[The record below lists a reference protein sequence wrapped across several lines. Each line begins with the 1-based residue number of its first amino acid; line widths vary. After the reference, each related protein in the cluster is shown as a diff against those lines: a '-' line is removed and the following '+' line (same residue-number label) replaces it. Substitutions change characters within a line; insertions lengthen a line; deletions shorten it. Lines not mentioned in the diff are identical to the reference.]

1 VAYHPRHRGQEQRLA
16 ESLAMPATIA
26 ALATPAGSGG
36 IAIVRISGPDVPAIA
51 QALLGRLPP
60 PRAATATTF
69 RRTDGVEID
78 SGLAIYFPAPH
89 SFTGEHVLELHAHG
103 APVVVD
109 MLLQQLT
116 DLGARLARPGEFS
129 ERAFLNDKLDLAQ
142 AEAIADL
149 ISAGSEAAARS
160 ALRSLR
166 GEFSR
171 RVRTI
176 AEATTRLRMYV
187 EAAIDFPEEDVDFL
201 ADETVSTELAA
212 LMQSLQ
218 SLLGEAQQGFLLQA
232 GMTLVLAGAPNAGKS
247 SLLNVL
253 AREDAAIV
261 SPTPGTTRDIVR
273 ARIDFDGMPVH
284 VLDTA
289 GLRVS
294 QDPIEQEGVARAR
307 AAMTQA
313 DRVLLL
319 IDDTAADTDA
329 VEFLRGQVSRGANT
343 TLIYSKIDLTG
354 RAPGM
359 AEGGDAVAISA
370 KTGAG
375 LDVLRT
381 HLKQCMGFM
390 PVGEGGFI
398 ARRRHLDALRR
409 AAGHLVEGRRQLSE
423 HRAGELLA
431 EELRRA
437 HQALGEITGEVTSDD
452 LLGRIFSNFCIGK

>member
-1 VAYHPRHRGQEQRLA
+1 MAYHPRHRGQEQRLA
-16 ESLAMPATIA
+16 ESLARPATIA
-26 ALATPAGSGG
+26 ALATPAGAGG
-36 IAIVRISGPDVPAIA
+36 IAIVRISGPAVPAIA
-51 QALLGRLPP
+51 QVLLGRLPA
-60 PRAATATTF
+60 PRVATATAF

-109 MLLQQLT
+109 ILLQQLIG
-116 DLGARLARPGEFS
+116 LGARLARPGEFS
-129 ERAFLNDKLDLAQ
+129 ERAFLNEKLDLAQ

-212 LMQSLQ
+212 LIQSLQ
-218 SLLGEAQQGFLLQA
+218 CLLAEAQQGCLLQA

-247 SLLNVL
+247 SLLNAL

-261 SPTPGTTRDIVR
+261 SPIPGTTRDIVR

-289 GLRVS
+289 GLRTS
-294 QDPIEQEGVARAR
+294 EDPIEQEGVTRAR
-307 AAMTQA
+307 EAMTHA

-319 IDDTAADTDA
+319 IDETTAGT
-329 VEFLRGQVSRGANT
+329 VEFLRGQIPPGANT

-359 AEGGDAVAISA
+359 VEGGDTVAISA

-375 LDVLRT
+375 IDALRT

-390 PVGEGGFI
+390 PIGEGGFI

-409 AAGHLVEGRRQLSE
+409 AAAHLVEGRHQLSE
-423 HRAGELLA
+423 RRAGELLA

-437 HQALGEITGEVTSDD
+437 HQTLGEITGQVTSED
-452 LLGRIFSNFCIGK
+452 LLGRIFSSFCIGK